1 MKILKE
7 NMLRFGT
14 RNLSESDKAKL
25 NEFEIIIISVAQ
37 VEKRKNQGMSLQEII
52 NDIMKH
58 YANSTETQ
66 HIPAQVKAHYGDLEK
81 ETPEQRKQRYAGY
94 DQETLD
100 YIGSSK

>member
-1 MKILKE
+1 
-7 NMLRFGT
+7 
-14 RNLSESDKAKL
+14 
-25 NEFEIIIISVAQ
+25 
-37 VEKRKNQGMSLQEII
+37 
-52 NDIMKH
+52 MKH

-66 HIPAQVKAHYGDLEK
+66 HIPAQVKAHYADLEK